1 MGMAY
6 LFLPL
11 WDRQKDTNQYRSKQH
26 GLVGSWYHAS
36 YIHKSM
42 SIRFGIIGPAMR
54 WKQTHVP
61 SQTLGDL
68 ATISPWWGVQGIIQ
82 NTACAVQLGC
92 PILCGLSSQF
102 DGALDV
108 KVRRALVDEK
118 AVEILGDSNMCE
130 LVPVVLFTTV
140 IWNPSSLMTIV
151 TPKR

>member
-42 SIRFGIIGPAMR
+42 SIRLGIIGPAMR

-68 ATISPWWGVQGIIQ
+68 ATISPWWGGTGNHPKHGLRSTVRMSNFMRFVQSVWWRTWRQ
-82 NTACAVQLGC
+82 SSACT
-92 PILCGLSSQF
+92 CGWEGRGNSWWFKYVWFGSSCSFHNRYLESLSLNDYSH
-102 DGALDV
+102 
-108 KVRRALVDEK
+108 
-118 AVEILGDSNMCE
+118 
-130 LVPVVLFTTV
+130 P
-140 IWNPSSLMTIV
+140 
-151 TPKR
+151 